1 MISYIKFCSAVALS
15 LIFSTFIYFYT
26 FFQREVILNTGKG
39 LPYITTLFVDLNSY
53 IFCIPAVV
61 IVSGFFLLKKD
72 IKWLELYWHL
82 WFSFFMLL
90 SLLCFIAWALP
101 NMNCFSAVKF

>member
-1 MISYIKFCSAVALS
+1 MISYIKYFSAVS
-15 LIFSTFIYFYT
+15 ISVIFSTFIFAYT
-26 FFQREVILNTGKG
+26 FFQREAILNTGKA
-39 LPYITTLFVDLNSY
+39 LPHITTLFVDLNSY

-61 IVSGFFLLKKD
+61 LVSGFFLLKKD

-90 SLLCFIAWALP
+90 FLLCFVSWELP
-101 NMNCFSAVKF
+101 KMDSHFTAKF